1 MYMVAMMMMD
11 QPLLEAPP
19 LLSPELPP
27 PLVPMLGG
35 GEATQ
40 QVILVQVNPGETFT
54 IQAEDG
60 TVQCIP
66 GPAHVPMMSTNG
78 SIPPIHVPPGYISQI
93 IEENGVWKV
102 VVTPHPPEF
111 HPHPS
116 MHPPPPPLP
125 PYMQHHPP
133 LLTAP
138 PPPPHAMYPPPGPAG
153 EMPPPFMAHHPPPPP
168 PPPPPH
174 AMYTEQEA
182 IPPPLR
188 PSYYQDRLISGKP
201 HGKKL
206 GKPERLGGGERMS
219 KEGKATGSSP
229 PNSPQNGGKPSG
241 SSSSSSCT
249 PSGSPPGSSSSSLS
263 SLALSS
269 SPSSS
274 LSSSSSSSPP
284 HKPVH
289 AGPPGSPR
297 QGGHHGHHHGQPPS
311 HQPHQHQPHHHH
323 HHHHHQQPPPPLLH
337 QLQQSHHPLTHHGMP
352 PPPPP
357 HHHQQQQQHQQHKAA
372 QQPLSASPAHGAV
385 MNGCSQRV
393 LPCNGGIAGGRRTDR
408 RSRGSPRHTDGQDAH
423 CGETD
428 VELRKPQD
436 AASSIG
442 RPQVTN
448 VQARSALLS
457 WSPPA
462 PPPITNGHRPCP
474 GGGGGGSPLHSPPCP
489 RRYEVSISESGGA
502 GAYQVIYSG
511 EDREICVRDLRPAT
525 DYHVRV
531 STVCASA
538 RGSCSDSVGF
548 TTHGCVPDTP
558 APPRLTQRNKTSLVL
573 HWKAPLD
580 NGSKIT
586 GYLLEWDEGK
596 RSNAFRECYSGSQ
609 KQCRLGSL
617 QPAQGYTFRL
627 AARNDLGTSGFS
639 EEVCFQTSGS
649 APPCPAPP
657 RLLRA
662 SPSWLILQWARPQHD
677 SSSDGALS
685 YLLEMEEEEEDN
697 LFRARYTGTELSCT
711 VRNLCR
717 GSRYR
722 FRLFSCSVDGR
733 SCPSDVVTFST
744 APDRPGPPARLHA
757 RGDATAHGFTAA
769 WDPPKES
776 GGADVMRYQLEMAEG
791 SASAGVAGDW
801 RVVYTGLDR
810 EHTFT
815 TASPGSLYRLRVTCV
830 TAGGTSQCSELLAV
844 ETPAVAPGK
853 CCPPDLAKA
862 PEPEQLHLRWAAP
875 GHDGGAPVSCYRLEM
890 RPAAP
895 VSEDEEGDDG
905 DDEDGGDDG
914 DDGDD
919 GEAEEA
925 AEGQQ
930 KQPAEAGAAEGT
942 DDAAT
947 AAYVGPDTECVLES
961 LLPGRVYTVRVRA
974 TNSAGHG
981 EFSEFSE
988 FRTAASC
995 PARCSTPV
1003 VTSVH
1008 ATCASVCW
1016 EETEC
1021 NGAECSEYRLEW
1033 RGTGD
1038 LFRPVYCGL
1047 QRSYEVHGLV
1057 PATHYYC
1064 RVQAVNAVGPG
1075 PFSTEGVYVTPAWVP
1090 GAVPSLRLMD
1100 PEEEKLGSAE
1110 GAPLEVE
1117 SQASPPSTCLLAG
1130 WEAPPSNGAPI
1141 LGYTLH
1147 LIGRGQMEGEGSAEK
1162 AWPLLSVRGGANTR
1176 HVIRNL
1182 QPDTEYSVRVQAVN
1196 ALGAGPLG
1204 ARAVGRTRPQPPAP
1218 PRLECA
1224 PPGPHSLKLRWGESL
1239 GRPAT
1244 GGAAAAA
1251 VAVAAGGSIAEPTH
1265 YVLAVEDTQ
1274 GRLTVLYSGPCH
1286 TYKVQRL
1293 QESTEYRFRIQA
1305 SNQAGRGPYSELHSF
1320 TTGKA
1325 IPPAPKAP
1333 RVTQLEGSRC
1343 EVSWDPVPPMSGD
1356 PLLYCLYLHS
1366 PRDSEYK
1373 QVYKGMATS
1382 FQIPGLH
1389 FNSEYRFRVC
1399 ASRQSVCTS
1408 SGGDPLAA
1416 PTQTELVGQP
1426 SPSASFVPRR
1436 PEAAQSGE
1444 PLGLGEAAGPDQFQ
1458 NGDERFAA
1466 LILLGFG
1473 ASSLF
1478 IAFIIQ
1484 LLIM

>member
-138 PPPPHAMYPPPGPAG
+138 PPPHAMYPPPGPAG

-174 AMYTEQEA
+174 AMYTEQ
-182 IPPPLR
+182 
-188 PSYYQDRLISGKP
+188 
-201 HGKKL
+201 
-206 GKPERLGGGERMS
+206 GER
-219 KEGKATGSSP
+219 ECA
-229 PNSPQNGGKPSG
+229 
-241 SSSSSSCT
+241 
-249 PSGSPPGSSSSSLS
+249 
-263 SLALSS
+263 
-269 SPSSS
+269 
-274 LSSSSSSSPP
+274 
-284 HKPVH
+284 
-289 AGPPGSPR
+289 
-297 QGGHHGHHHGQPPS
+297 
-311 HQPHQHQPHHHH
+311 
-323 HHHHHQQPPPPLLH
+323 
-337 QLQQSHHPLTHHGMP
+337 QSHHPLSHHGM

-357 HHHQQQQQHQQHKAA
+357 HHHQQQQQQHQQHQQHKAA
-372 QQPLSASPAHGAV
+372 QQPLSASPAHGAG
-385 MNGCSQRV
+385 MNGCSQRA

-423 CGETD
+423 CD

-462 PPPITNGHRPCP
+462 PPSAPITNGHRPCP
-474 GGGGGGSPLHSPPCP
+474 GGGGGGGSPLHSPPCP
-489 RRYEVSISESGGA
+489 RRYEVSISESGGG

-548 TTHGCVPDTP
+548 TTHGCVPDPP
-558 APPRLTQRNKTSLVL
+558 AAPRLTQRNKTSLVL
-573 HWKAPLD
+573 HWKAPVD

-677 SSSDGALS
+677 SSSDGAPLS
-685 YLLEMEEEEEDN
+685 YLLEMEEEEEEQEICG
-697 LFRARYTGTELSCT
+697 FQARYTGTELSCT

-769 WDPPKES
+769 WDPPKEN

-791 SASAGVAGDW
+791 SASGVVGDW

-810 EHTFT
+810 EHAFS

-830 TAGGTSQCSELLAV
+830 TAGGTSQCSEVLAV

-853 CCPPDLAKA
+853 CCPPDLARD

-890 RPAAP
+890 RP
-895 VSEDEEGDDG
+895 
-905 DDEDGGDDG
+905 
-914 DDGDD
+914 
-919 GEAEEA
+919 
-925 AEGQQ
+925 
-930 KQPAEAGAAEGT
+930 T

-1064 RVQAVNAVGPG
+1064 RVQAVNTVGPG

-1100 PEEEKLGSAE
+1100 PEEEKLGS
-1110 GAPLEVE
+1110 
-1117 SQASPPSTCLLAG
+1117 ASPPSTCLLAG

-1182 QPDTEYSVRVQAVN
+1182 QPDNEYSVRVQAVN

-1251 VAVAAGGSIAEPTH
+1251 VAVAAGGSMAEPTH

-1274 GRLTVLYSGPCH
+1274 GRLTVVYSGPCH

-1305 SNQAGRGPYSELHSF
+1305 SNQAGRGPYSQLHSF

-1408 SGGDPLAA
+1408 SGGDSLAA